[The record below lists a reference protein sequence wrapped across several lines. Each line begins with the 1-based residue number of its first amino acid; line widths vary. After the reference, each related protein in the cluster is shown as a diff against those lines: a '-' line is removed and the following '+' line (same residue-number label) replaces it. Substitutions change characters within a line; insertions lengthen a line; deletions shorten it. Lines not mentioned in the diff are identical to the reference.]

1 MKPDNRFSI
10 AAKLYKAGYLND
22 LDDLFEAVPRSVVAR
37 HLGFNNQRIV
47 NLHQHP
53 ARWVLIDLIILG
65 NLIDIDQRGI
75 LNIVLNQLDKN
86 SKRKVDTS

>member
-22 LDDLFEAVPRSVVAR
+22 LDDLFETVPSSVVAR

-53 ARWVLIDLIILG
+53 ERWVLLDLIILG
-65 NLIDIDQRGI
+65 SLIDIDRREI
-75 LNIVLNQLDKN
+75 LNIILNQLDRNPK
-86 SKRKVDTS
+86 